1 MIRYKPYLLSK
12 SYLDGVTPV
21 NTEAANELTPIP
33 SVNKAK
39 DRHKPGYMAA
49 YMRKRRAK

>member
-1 MIRYKPYLLSK
+1 VIRYKPYLLSK
-12 SYLDGVTPV
+12 SYVDGLTPV
-21 NTEAANELTPIP
+21 NTEAANELTP